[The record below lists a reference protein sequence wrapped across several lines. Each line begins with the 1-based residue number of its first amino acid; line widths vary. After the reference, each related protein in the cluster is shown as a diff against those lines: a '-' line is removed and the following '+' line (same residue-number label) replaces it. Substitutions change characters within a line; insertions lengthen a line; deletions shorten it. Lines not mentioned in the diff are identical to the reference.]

1 MVKFHTPNIHAT
13 FIALFGLYT
22 VACMHKKSKSNDF
35 ADQAEEACLLFLQA
49 LLEVHSSK
57 VIESDPHD
65 CKVRTRATDSVKV
78 LNRQLAEADA
88 KNDVRN
94 AYASCY

>member
-1 MVKFHTPNIHAT
+1 
-13 FIALFGLYT
+13 
-22 VACMHKKSKSNDF
+22 MHKKSKSNDF
-35 ADQAEEACLLFLQA
+35 ADQAEEASLLFLQA

-94 AYASCY
+94 AYAIAVTEVILTSLY